1 MNHCIDSLPVS
12 KPGLKNQVLFFKNE
26 IILSGIPLP
35 PSANEQ
41 LMTARPNGKRF
52 TRMIKTLKAR
62 AFDDDLRLW
71 MLKNKDQIFQIRQH
85 AKAMVSDET
94 KTYLRV
100 DCYFAF
106 QNDRLF
112 SKTKR
117 AKDFV
122 KRLDANNR
130 LKSSLDALSHIL
142 NIDDRYF
149 WTGLCEKVS
158 CDSAQDEQIIMKVS
172 AWTAK
177 TINQVTTQDS

>member
-1 MNHCIDSLPVS
+1 MNPCIDSLPVL
-12 KPGLKNQVLFFKNE
+12 KPGLKNQVLFFKDE
-26 IILSGIPLP
+26 IILLGIPLP

-71 MLKNKDQIFQIRQH
+71 MLKNKSEIFEIREK
-85 AKAMVSDET
+85 AKAMISDDS
-94 KTYLRV
+94 KTFLRV

-112 SKTKR
+112 SKTKK

-158 CDSAQDEQIIMKVS
+158 CESAHDEQVIIKVS

-177 TINQVTTQDS
+177 TISQVTIPDC